1 MQIKKLVYIRQSLE
15 RTDFMPIHFSAKRPT
30 KLKTNKLDNEQGL
43 QDMAKLYQFDEY
55 NGEILARKS
64 RNIKVLIKK
73 LYKLYND
80 NQKKKEK
87 NKLSSKDC
95 QKEIELVEKIN
106 EVIKDINESSRKLS
120 EEREKI
126 ISNKNLNEDD
136 TLKTDWLHRLDYNTQ
151 TEDQDA

>member
-1 MQIKKLVYIRQSLE
+1 
-15 RTDFMPIHFSAKRPT
+15 MPIHFSAKRPT

-126 ISNKNLNEDD
+126 ISNKNLNKDD

>member
-15 RTDFMPIHFSAKRPT
+15 RIDFMPIHFSAKRPT

-126 ISNKNLNEDD
+126 ISNKNLNKDD

>member
-1 MQIKKLVYIRQSLE
+1 
-15 RTDFMPIHFSAKRPT
+15 MPIHFSAKRPT